1 MERSSFD
8 LEMASLLPDT
18 WPLMKPKDGGF
29 LVTWI
34 SGVAV
39 MVVFICW
46 MDFLFFV
53 KRGEGA
59 FKN

>member
-1 MERSSFD
+1 
-8 LEMASLLPDT
+8 
-18 WPLMKPKDGGF
+18 MKPKDGGF

-34 SGVAV
+34 SGVVVV
-39 MVVFICW
+39 MVFICW
-46 MDFLFFV
+46 MDFLFFA

>member
-1 MERSSFD
+1 
-8 LEMASLLPDT
+8 
-18 WPLMKPKDGGF
+18 MKPKDGGF